1 MRMSLSKFESML
13 KTNSIYFFDLVEF
26 EEIILH
32 YLDTGKHSLA
42 KKAVKLGLEQH
53 PTSVD
58 LKLLEIEI
66 LIFDNKLEK
75 ASQKLRRIELLAPDN
90 EEVYI
95 QKATIL
101 SKNGNHEKAIINLK
115 IAVSHA
121 DDKVDIWSM
130 MGMEY
135 LYLDDFEKARLSFAK
150 CIDVDHEDYS
160 SLYNVVYCFDMQKN
174 HEKAIVFLNAFLD
187 RSPYSEVAWHQLGR
201 QYFVLKRYKEAL
213 TCFDYAV
220 LIDESFI
227 GGYLEKAKTLE
238 KLGEFEGAIK
248 NYMLTLE
255 LDDPTAFAYLRIGEC
270 YQKLKR
276 LNTAIDFYKK
286 SVHEDPFLDKGW
298 ILLTEA
304 YYEQKDYQKALYYI
318 SKALKIDDYNV
329 FYWRKYS
336 DINIK
341 LNCFKEGIKGLEKCL
356 ELNDCSLE
364 IYTALSDLLMFV
376 GDFKAAFEVLILA
389 QDTYKNTAEIEY
401 RLSGL
406 SLVFNNEKE
415 GLTHLLNG
423 LKIDFNMHTILK
435 DLFPSVL
442 VNSKVKE
449 LLYNYKKAME

>member
-1 MRMSLSKFESML
+1 MSLSKFESML

-26 EEIILH
+26 EEIIVH

-53 PTSVD
+53 PSSVD
-58 LKLLEIEI
+58 LKLLDVEI

-75 ASQKLRRIELLAPDN
+75 ASQKLRRIQLLAPAN

-101 SKNGNHEKAIINLK
+101 SKNGNHEKAIKNLK
-115 IAVSHA
+115 IAVSYA

-174 HEKAIVFLNAFLD
+174 HEKAVVFLNAFLD

-201 QYFVLKRYKEAL
+201 QYYVLKRFKEAL

-238 KLGEFEGAIK
+238 KLGKYEEAIE
-248 NYMLTLE
+248 NYTLTLE
-255 LDDPTAFAYLRIGEC
+255 LDDPTAFAYLRLGEC
-270 YQKLKR
+270 YQKLNK
-276 LNTAIDFYKK
+276 LDSAIDFYKK

-298 ILLTEA
+298 MLLTEA
-304 YYEQKDYQKALYYI
+304 YYKQKDYQKALYYI

-341 LNCFKEGIKGLEKCL
+341 LNFFEEGVKGLEKCL
-356 ELNDCSLE
+356 ELNDCSIE

-376 GDFKAAFEVLILA
+376 GDFNAAFEVLTIA
-389 QDTYKNTAEIEY
+389 QDSHKNSAEIEY
-401 RLSGL
+401 RLSGI
-406 SLVFNNEKE
+406 SLVFDNEKD

-423 LKIDFNMHTILK
+423 LKIDFNMHTVLK
-435 DLFPSVL
+435 ELFPAVL
-442 VNSKVKE
+442 VNTKVKE
-449 LLYNYKKAME
+449 LLFNYKKAME

>member
-1 MRMSLSKFESML
+1 MSLSKFESML

-26 EEIILH
+26 EEIIVH

-58 LKLLEIEI
+58 LKLLDVEI

-75 ASQKLRRIELLAPDN
+75 ASQKLRRIQLLAPAN

-101 SKNGNHEKAIINLK
+101 SKNGDHEKAIKNLK
-115 IAVSHA
+115 IAVSYA

-160 SLYNVVYCFDMQKN
+160 SLYNIVYCFDMQKN

-238 KLGEFEGAIK
+238 KLEEFEEAIQ
-248 NYMLTLE
+248 NYRLTLE
-255 LDDPTAFAYLRIGEC
+255 LDDPTAFAYLRIGQC
-270 YQKLKR
+270 YQKLKK
-276 LNTAIDFYKK
+276 LDIAIDFYKK

-298 ILLTEA
+298 ILLTEI

-341 LNCFKEGIKGLEKCL
+341 LNLYNEGIKGLEKCL
-356 ELNDCSLE
+356 ELNDCSIE

-376 GDFKAAFEVLILA
+376 GDFKTAFEVLISA
-389 QDTYKNTAEIEY
+389 QDSYKNTAEIEY

-406 SLVFNNEKE
+406 SLVFDNEKE

-423 LKIDFNMHTILK
+423 LKINFNMHIIMK
-435 DLFPSVL
+435 ELFPSVL
-442 VNSKVKE
+442 VNLKVKE

>member
-1 MRMSLSKFESML
+1 MSLSKFESML

-26 EEIILH
+26 EEIIVH

-53 PTSVD
+53 PTSID
-58 LKLLEIEI
+58 LKLLDVEI

-75 ASQKLRRIELLAPDN
+75 ASQKLRRIQLLAPAN

-220 LIDESFI
+220 LID
-227 GGYLEKAKTLE
+227 
-238 KLGEFEGAIK
+238 
-248 NYMLTLE
+248 
-255 LDDPTAFAYLRIGEC
+255 
-270 YQKLKR
+270 
-276 LNTAIDFYKK
+276 
-286 SVHEDPFLDKGW
+286 
-298 ILLTEA
+298 
-304 YYEQKDYQKALYYI
+304 
-318 SKALKIDDYNV
+318 
-329 FYWRKYS
+329 
-336 DINIK
+336 
-341 LNCFKEGIKGLEKCL
+341 
-356 ELNDCSLE
+356 
-364 IYTALSDLLMFV
+364 
-376 GDFKAAFEVLILA
+376 
-389 QDTYKNTAEIEY
+389 
-401 RLSGL
+401 
-406 SLVFNNEKE
+406 
-415 GLTHLLNG
+415 
-423 LKIDFNMHTILK
+423 
-435 DLFPSVL
+435 
-442 VNSKVKE
+442 
-449 LLYNYKKAME
+449 

>member
-1 MRMSLSKFESML
+1 MSLSKFESML

-26 EEIILH
+26 EEIIVH

-58 LKLLEIEI
+58 LKLLDVEI

-75 ASQKLRRIELLAPDN
+75 ASQKLMRIELLAPAN

-101 SKNGNHEKAIINLK
+101 SKNGNHEKAIKNLK
-115 IAVSHA
+115 IAVSYA

-238 KLGEFEGAIK
+238 KLGEFEEAIQ
-248 NYMLTLE
+248 NYRLTLE
-255 LDDPTAFAYLRIGEC
+255 LDDPTAFAFLRIGEC
-270 YQKLKR
+270 YQKLKK
-276 LNTAIDFYKK
+276 LDTAIDFYKK

-304 YYEQKDYQKALYYI
+304 YYEQKEYQKALYYI

-341 LNCFKEGIKGLEKCL
+341 LNLFKEGIRGLEKCL
-356 ELNDCSLE
+356 DLNDCSIE
-364 IYTALSDLLMFV
+364 IHTSLSDLLMFV
-376 GDFKAAFEVLILA
+376 GDFKAAFEVLISA
-389 QDTYKNTAEIEY
+389 KDSYTNTAEIEY

-406 SLVFNNEKE
+406 SLIFDNEKE

-423 LKIDFNMHTILK
+423 LKIDFNMHTIMK
-435 DLFPSVL
+435 ELFPSVL
-442 VNSKVKE
+442 VNLKVKE

>member
-1 MRMSLSKFESML
+1 MSLSKFESML

-26 EEIILH
+26 EEIIVH

-58 LKLLEIEI
+58 LKLLDVEI

-75 ASQKLRRIELLAPDN
+75 ASQKLRRIQLLAPEN

-101 SKNGNHEKAIINLK
+101 SKNGNHEKAIQNLK
-115 IAVSHA
+115 IAVSYA

-160 SLYNVVYCFDMQKN
+160 SLYNIVYCFDMQKN

-238 KLGEFEGAIK
+238 KLEEFEEAIQ
-248 NYMLTLE
+248 NYRLTLE
-255 LDDPTAFAYLRIGEC
+255 LDDPTAFAYLRIGQC
-270 YQKLKR
+270 YQKLKK
-276 LNTAIDFYKK
+276 LDIAIDFYKK

-298 ILLTEA
+298 ILLTEI

-336 DINIK
+336 EINIK
-341 LNCFKEGIKGLEKCL
+341 LNLYNEGIKGLEKCL
-356 ELNDCSLE
+356 ELNDCSIE

-376 GDFKAAFEVLILA
+376 GDFKTAFEILISA
-389 QDTYKNTAEIEY
+389 QDSYKNTAEIEY

-406 SLVFNNEKE
+406 SLVFDNEKE

-423 LKIDFNMHTILK
+423 LKINFNMHIIMK
-435 DLFPSVL
+435 ELFPSVL
-442 VNSKVKE
+442 VNLKVKE

>member
-1 MRMSLSKFESML
+1 ML

-26 EEIILH
+26 EEIIVH

-53 PTSVD
+53 PTSID
-58 LKLLEIEI
+58 LKLLDVEI

-75 ASQKLRRIELLAPDN
+75 ASQKLRRIQLLAPAN

-356 ELNDCSLE
+356 ELNDCSVE

-389 QDTYKNTAEIEY
+389 QNTYKNTAEIEY

>member
-1 MRMSLSKFESML
+1 MSLSKFESML

-26 EEIILH
+26 EEIIVH

-53 PTSVD
+53 PTSID
-58 LKLLEIEI
+58 LKLLDVEI

-75 ASQKLRRIELLAPDN
+75 ASQKLRRIQLLAPAN

-101 SKNGNHEKAIINLK
+101 SQNGNHEKAIINLK

-174 HEKAIVFLNAFLD
+174 HEKAIVFLNTFLD

-238 KLGEFEGAIK
+238 KLGKFEGAIK

-255 LDDPTAFAYLRIGEC
+255 LDDPTAFAYLRVGEC
-270 YQKLKR
+270 YQKLER

-356 ELNDCSLE
+356 ELNDCSIE
-364 IYTALSDLLMFV
+364 VYTALSDLLMFV

>member
-1 MRMSLSKFESML
+1 MSLSKFESML

-26 EEIILH
+26 EEIIVH

-58 LKLLEIEI
+58 LKLLDVEI

-75 ASQKLRRIELLAPDN
+75 ASQKLMRIELLAPAN

-101 SKNGNHEKAIINLK
+101 SKNGNHEKAIKNLK
-115 IAVSHA
+115 IAVSYA

-238 KLGEFEGAIK
+238 KLGEFEEAIQ
-248 NYMLTLE
+248 NYRLTLE

-270 YQKLKR
+270 YQKLKK
-276 LNTAIDFYKK
+276 LDTAIDFYKK

-298 ILLTEA
+298 IMLTEA

-318 SKALKIDDYNV
+318 TKAIKIDDYNV

-341 LNCFKEGIKGLEKCL
+341 LNLFNEGIKGLEKCL
-356 ELNDCSLE
+356 ELNDCSIE
-364 IYTALSDLLMFV
+364 IYTALSDLLIFV
-376 GDFKAAFEVLILA
+376 GDFKAAFEVLISA
-389 QDTYKNTAEIEY
+389 QDSYRNTAEIEY

-406 SLVFNNEKE
+406 SLVFDNEKE

-435 DLFPSVL
+435 ELFPSVL
-442 VNSKVKE
+442 VNLKVKE

>member
-1 MRMSLSKFESML
+1 ML

-26 EEIILH
+26 EEIIVH

-53 PTSVD
+53 PTSID
-58 LKLLEIEI
+58 LKLLDVEI

-75 ASQKLRRIELLAPDN
+75 ASQKLRRIQLLAPAN

-356 ELNDCSLE
+356 ELNDCSVE